1 MSKSLCA
8 HTHTHTHTHFPRVG
22 YLAGELVSMLQSKQP
37 ELHIT
42 EQDLLCVKI
51 AGLCH
56 DLGEGSDACTD
67 MSSH

>member
-1 MSKSLCA
+1 
-8 HTHTHTHTHFPRVG
+8 
-22 YLAGELVSMLQSKQP
+22 MLQSKQP

-56 DLGEGSDACTD
+56 DLGESSDEPLTVIILTLVR
-67 MSSH
+67 SWTVLSHV